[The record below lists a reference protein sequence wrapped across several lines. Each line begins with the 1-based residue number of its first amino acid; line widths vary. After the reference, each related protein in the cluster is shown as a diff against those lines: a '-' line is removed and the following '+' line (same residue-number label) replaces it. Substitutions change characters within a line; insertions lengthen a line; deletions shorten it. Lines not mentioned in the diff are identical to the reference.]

1 MFTMLFFT
9 SQTTKAAPKQTT
21 TGTFGGMKK
30 GFLFGSSSK
39 PKSGKKK
46 TTTSKPSAGAVDIPF
61 IKPKAAEGQG
71 ERQHEIAEVQ
81 EAMKASAPLLQ
92 NTGRK
97 QLVGAYS
104 CIHTLLSQEGIKKK
118 GN

>member
-39 PKSGKKK
+39 PKSGKK
-46 TTTSKPSAGAVDIPF
+46 TTNAKPSAGATDIPF